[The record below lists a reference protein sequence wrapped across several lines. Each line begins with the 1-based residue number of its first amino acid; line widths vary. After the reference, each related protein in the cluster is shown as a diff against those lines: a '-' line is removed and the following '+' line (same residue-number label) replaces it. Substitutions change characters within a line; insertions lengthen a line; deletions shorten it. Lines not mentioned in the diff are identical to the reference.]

1 MWIIKK
7 ESEILRLFS
16 VFRLLHTSPEGKR
29 NFKQKLQNP
38 NLFPI
43 TGLCFRRLPPAYI
56 VLVGYR
62 LNPTVS
68 ALGTENPSPVSLAY
82 PSTQKVQCK
91 LLLPADF
98 RLAKRLFVTYIAM
111 ILFVFLKYDGN
122 FQLPQPI
129 LE

>member
-43 TGLCFRRLPPAYI
+43 KGLCFGRLPPAYI

-68 ALGTENPSPVSLAY
+68 AFGTENPSPVLWHIHPPQRYNVSFYYL
-82 PSTQKVQCK
+82 STFD
-91 LLLPADF
+91 LL
-98 RLAKRLFVTYIAM
+98 KG
-111 ILFVFLKYDGN
+111 FLL
-122 FQLPQPI
+122 QTLH
-129 LE
+129 

>member
-43 TGLCFRRLPPAYI
+43 KGRL
-56 VLVGYR
+56 L
-62 LNPTVS
+62 S
-68 ALGTENPSPVSLAY
+68 PSGSH
-82 PSTQKVQCK
+82 
-91 LLLPADF
+91 
-98 RLAKRLFVTYIAM
+98 
-111 ILFVFLKYDGN
+111 
-122 FQLPQPI
+122 PQPI
-129 LE
+129 LFSSVIGNLTVLVSERKTPTQFSGISIHLTGTM